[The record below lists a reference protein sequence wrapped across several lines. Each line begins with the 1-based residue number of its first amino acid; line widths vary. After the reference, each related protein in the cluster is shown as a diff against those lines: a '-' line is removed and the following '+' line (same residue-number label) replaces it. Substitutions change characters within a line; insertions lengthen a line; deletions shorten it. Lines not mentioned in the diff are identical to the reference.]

1 MGFPGDST
9 WVVTSTGTTDGLNP
23 TSPEAMR
30 QADEARAVVNEA
42 LREVVGDLT
51 RELGHEP
58 VFHLHLVQIVAEGQV
73 WRRVDADTV
82 EVSGEL
88 MRSRNLIAPLESVIR
103 DIAR

>member
-23 TSPEAMR
+23 ISPEAMR

-51 RELGHEP
+51 WELGHEP
-58 VFHLHLVQIVAEGQV
+58 VFHLHLVQIAAEGQV

-88 MRSRNLIAPLESVIR
+88 MRSPNLIAPLESVIR
-103 DIAR
+103 EIAR